1 MDKYI
6 NEDGRQGEKR
16 TSIDADGNKVIE
28 IFLEPAIEK
37 YMAQR
42 IVEKSR
48 PVVVSRETVYLDDSG
63 QVIERKLEA
72 EAAPNVQVVEHL
84 ALAADRPQDAQE
96 SVSRDELRLLLL
108 ELVQARKEAPSALPV
123 VSAYSLPSAS
133 YSLPIA
139 RAVEKPTTTTWLLL
153 GLMVVAVVGF
163 VVWIY

>member
-48 PVVVSRETVYLDDSG
+48 PVVVSRESHYFDESG
-63 QVIERKLEA
+63 RVIERKVEA
-72 EAAPNVQVVEHL
+72 EPAPNVQVVEHL
-84 ALAADRPQDAQE
+84 ALAADSPQDAQE
-96 SVSRDELRLLLL
+96 SVSRDELRQLLL
-108 ELVQARKEAPSALPV
+108 ELVQARKESPV

-133 YSLPIA
+133 YSLPNA
-139 RAVEKPTTTTWLLL
+139 RAVEKPTLTTWLLL